1 MEMPIT
7 KVEGAR
13 KATASRRAS
22 NAQRKYALQ
31 QDVGMFLSFYFFCR
45 LSDCTIC
52 YFGFNFVLDSVS
64 DSCVEIWNCSG

>member
-7 KVEGAR
+7 KLAGAR

-31 QDVGMFLSFYFFCR
+31 QDVGMFLSFYLFF
-45 LSDCTIC
+45 
-52 YFGFNFVLDSVS
+52 YFFVVLVAAQFAILDL
-64 DSCVEIWNCSG
+64 ILF

>member
-1 MEMPIT
+1 MPIT
-7 KVEGAR
+7 KVAGAR

-31 QDVGMFLSFYFFCR
+31 QDVGMFLSFYFFVV
-45 LSDCTIC
+45 LVTAQFAI
-52 YFGFNFVLDSVS
+52 FGFNFVLASFS

>member
-7 KVEGAR
+7 KVAGAR

-31 QDVGMFLSFYFFCR
+31 QDVGMFLSFYFF
-45 LSDCTIC
+45 
-52 YFGFNFVLDSVS
+52 FNFFVVLVTAQFAILDL
-64 DSCVEIWNCSG
+64 ILF